1 MRSRRA
7 ALTILV
13 SVLACAAG
21 VPAAA
26 GERALAERIL
36 AVVNNRPVLLSET
49 RLLMLLRG
57 IDKRA
62 AVDLLVDEILM
73 GTEASKLPQAAVAP
87 GEETSAVESLRTR
100 IAPSASEDVDPGRL
114 RALARRQAMILKYVE
129 FRFRPQLRVDEELLH
144 RRTKDAEASGQIA
157 EEGFEDRL
165 RTQLL
170 NEEMD
175 RRVEAWVR
183 ELRAGAEIRYN
194 AP

>member
-7 ALTILV
+7 ALATLL
-13 SVLACAAG
+13 SVLICTAS
-21 VPAAA
+21 VLAAA

-36 AVVNNRPVLLSET
+36 AVVNNRPVLLTET
-49 RLLMLLRG
+49 RLFMLLRG
-57 IDKRA
+57 IDQRA

-73 GTEASKLPQAAVAP
+73 GAEASKLPQAAVAP
-87 GEETSAVESLRTR
+87 GEEARAVESLRAR
-100 IAPSASEDVDPGRL
+100 IAPGVSDDAEPSRL

-129 FRFRPQLRVDEELLH
+129 FRFRPQLRVDDEVLH
-144 RRTKDAEASGQIA
+144 RRMKEAEASGQIA
-157 EEGFEDRL
+157 DEGFEDRL

-175 RRVEAWVR
+175 RRVEAWVK